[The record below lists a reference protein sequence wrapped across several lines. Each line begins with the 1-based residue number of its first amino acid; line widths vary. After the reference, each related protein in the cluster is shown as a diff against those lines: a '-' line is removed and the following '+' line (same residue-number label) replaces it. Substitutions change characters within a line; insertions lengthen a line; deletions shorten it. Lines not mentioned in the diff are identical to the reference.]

1 MKGFKM
7 EKLLTVRDVSKILQ
21 VTDRTVY
28 NYVNSG
34 ELKAIKLGKKN
45 RSTRAGKVLISVENL
60 NHFLNQ
66 KS

>member
-1 MKGFKM
+1 M
-7 EKLLTVRDVSKILQ
+7 EKLLTVRQIAEILQ

-28 NYVNSG
+28 KYVNSG

>member
-1 MKGFKM
+1 M
-7 EKLLTVRDVSKILQ
+7 EKLLTVRDVSNILQ

-34 ELKAIKLGKKN
+34 ELKAVKLGKKN
-45 RSTRAGKVLISVENL
+45 KLTRAGKILISVENL

-66 KS
+66 K

>member
-1 MKGFKM
+1 M
-7 EKLLTVRDVSKILQ
+7 EKLLTVKDIANILQ
-21 VTDRTVY
+21 ITDRTVY

-34 ELKAIKLGKKN
+34 ELKAIKIRKK
-45 RSTRAGKVLISVENL
+45 SKTTRAGKILISVENL

>member
-1 MKGFKM
+1 M
-7 EKLLTVRDVSKILQ
+7 EKLLTVRQIAEILQ

-28 NYVNSG
+28 KYVNSG
-34 ELKAIKLGKKN
+34 ELKAVKLGKKN